1 MSKLTESYVS
11 PLALVSD
18 DDESIQNPYVTIL
31 ATMLELAHQNFLQW
45 FTVLH
50 YIVNIIHYIHYNSE
64 PIS

>member
-31 ATMLELAHQNFLQW
+31 ATMLALAHENCLQW
-45 FTVLH
+45 LQWLYSEYYVL
-50 YIVNIIHYIHYNSE
+50 YSL
-64 PIS
+64 